1 MMSIWVGIFI
11 IELSIIEN
19 IDTLT
24 ILEIRK

>member
-11 IELSIIEN
+11 IELSIIEI

>member
-11 IELSIIEN
+11 IELSITEI

>member
-1 MMSIWVGIFI
+1 MLSIWVGIFI

-19 IDTLT
+19 IDSLT

>member
-24 ILEIRK
+24 ILDIRK